1 LINCFITLFCT
12 STFSLRFHSSFLN
25 SEFALFCPLS
35 MAFTQPLSERFFACI
50 WKACTLNLSCMH
62 CLTLISLIPFS
73 GLSVCPFTFG
83 PAADL
88 IHFQV
93 PSFSAWR
100 SKFLS
105 LELCWK
111 PSIYS
116 WKYLIFLHRYE
127 NFDFI
132 LIWIRNLNFES
143 LLETFHHAPF
153 DCSTFQIDFWVKKKL
168 LNFET
173 LKFWKTIFYHCD

>member
-1 LINCFITLFCT
+1 MINCFITLFCT
-12 STFSLRFHSSFLN
+12 STFSPRFHSSFSN
-25 SEFALFCPLS
+25 SEFASFCPLS
-35 MAFTQPLSERFFACI
+35 MAFTQPLSGRFFACI
-50 WKACTLNLSCMH
+50 LKACTLNLSCMNF
-62 CLTLISLIPFS
+62 LTSIGLGPFS
-73 GLSVCPFTFG
+73 GLSVCLFTFG
-83 PAADL
+83 PVAGL
-88 IHFQV
+88 IRFQV

-111 PSIYS
+111 SSIYS

-127 NFDFI
+127 NFYFI

-153 DCSTFQIDFWVKKKL
+153 DCSTFQMNFLLKKKL
-168 LNFET
+168 VNCET